1 MGGSCDWSKIHQITG
16 GSCDRSRLPK
26 YGWQLSRPSVHHHLC
41 DLPSLRYP
49 KVRCMCTSTVI
60 SASNCA
66 CVCASLVKTCAG
78 ILWQD
83 CWLYFLLSTERT
95 YLYVSFFGT
104 YGLQVDSRAC
114 AYKHEYQLYC
124 LEGFFNAGQC
134 GWLGPSLVWGLLTCT
149 R

>member
-1 MGGSCDWSKIHQITG
+1 M
-16 GSCDRSRLPK
+16 R
-26 YGWQLSRPSVHHHLC
+26 
-41 DLPSLRYP
+41 
-49 KVRCMCTSTVI
+49 
-60 SASNCA
+60 
-66 CVCASLVKTCAG
+66 VCIPCKDMRRNPVAGLLVV
-78 ILWQD
+78 L
-83 CWLYFLLSTERT
+83 LLSTERT